1 MSASKDYMNTLF
13 GKSASLLSPELTIEN
28 GKTVVAIYLKKSIK
42 SSNPSALISPDQV
55 VVALEKN
62 SDAGQTTFSYY
73 NSKGYSSRG
82 FGEIAGIDQIHDTEK
97 AKMVVFEFLSQEQSD
112 KKVVFQVPTASVLE
126 LMDKVVELF
135 NQSGNQ
141 PKHVDGEPM
150 LEEIKGLFIKAGH
163 DVKAESK
170 KQPALSLSFCSV
182 M

>member
-1 MSASKDYMNTLF
+1 MSVSKAHMKTLF

-28 GKTVVAIYLKKSIK
+28 GKTIVALYLKKSTK
-42 SSNPSALISPDQV
+42 SLSPSALVSPDQV

-62 SDAGQTTFSYY
+62 SDEGRTTFSYY
-73 NSKGYSSRG
+73 NSTGYSSRG
-82 FGEIAGIDQIHDTEK
+82 FGEISGIDQVHDTEQ

-112 KKVVFQVPTASVLE
+112 KKVFFQVPTATVND

-135 NQSGNQ
+135 NQKGHQ

-150 LEEIKGLFIKAGH
+150 LEDIKGVFIKAGH

-170 KQPALSLSFCSV
+170 KSNESAMSFCSV